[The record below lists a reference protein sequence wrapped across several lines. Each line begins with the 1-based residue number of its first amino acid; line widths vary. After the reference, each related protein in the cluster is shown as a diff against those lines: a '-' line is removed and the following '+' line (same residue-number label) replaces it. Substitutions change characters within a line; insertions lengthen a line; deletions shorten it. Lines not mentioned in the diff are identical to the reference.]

1 MQYSAI
7 QYNTKQYTTMKCNTI
22 QCNTVQYTEIPYSAV
37 QCSAVPYAM
46 KYNNWSHSR
55 IIMMRNI
62 NNLKKYNIYSNYDY
76 HPLVP
81 GIIFAPARAQL

>member
-1 MQYSAI
+1 MQYSS
-7 QYNTKQYTTMKCNTI
+7 
-22 QCNTVQYTEIPYSAV
+22 VQFSSV
-37 QCSAVPYAM
+37 QCSAVPYTIN
-46 KYNNWSHSR
+46 YNNWSHSR

-62 NNLKKYNIYSNYDY
+62 DNLKKYNIYSNYDF

>member
-1 MQYSAI
+1 M
-7 QYNTKQYTTMKCNTI
+7 
-22 QCNTVQYTEIPYSAV
+22 QYTEIPYSAV
-37 QCSAVPYAM
+37 QCSVICNKIKYSAVPYAI

-55 IIMMRNI
+55 IIIMRNI
-62 NNLKKYNIYSNYDY
+62 NNIKKYDIYSNDDF